1 MVALDLYGVALE
13 VVKKVKI
20 LKIERVWSELQAKIY
35 SCSQCCTEYPEKV
48 KKMKQTWKGQGRFRF
63 YLNLDFFCKLVTF
76 HLCVRF
82 QNCLEVAKTSKL

>member
-48 KKMKQTWKGQGRFRF
+48 KKMKQTWKGQERFRF
-63 YLNLDFFCKLVTF
+63 YLNFRLFLQIGYFPFVCKVSELSWS
-76 HLCVRF
+76 C
-82 QNCLEVAKTSKL
+82 

>member
-48 KKMKQTWKGQGRFRF
+48 KKWSKHGKDKDD
-63 YLNLDFFCKLVTF
+63 LD
-76 HLCVRF
+76 
-82 QNCLEVAKTSKL
+82 SI